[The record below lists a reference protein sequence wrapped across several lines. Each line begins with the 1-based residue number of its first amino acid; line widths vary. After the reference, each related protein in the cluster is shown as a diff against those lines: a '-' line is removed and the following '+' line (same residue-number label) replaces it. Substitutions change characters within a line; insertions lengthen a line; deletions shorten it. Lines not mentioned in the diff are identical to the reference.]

1 MKSLRKPLFS
11 KKKTYLSVLEKSLL
25 LGLLLSFLLTMTGF
39 SGQCE
44 AIENQVFRFH
54 VLANSD
60 SQEDQALKLKVRDRV
75 LEYSEGLFQ
84 NAQTREEAEALAAA
98 HLQELCQAAQDEVY
112 RQGYDYPVK
121 AEITNMFFDTRE
133 YETVTLPAGCYDA
146 LRITIGEAEGH
157 NWWCVLYPR
166 FCFVDAACKE
176 IPKES
181 RSQLRN
187 QINQDDYLAL
197 ENHRPD
203 FEFRFRL
210 FPSFSFSKSPAPDYS
225 TAASPVMPQ
234 S

>member
-1 MKSLRKPLFS
+1 MFS

-146 LRITIGEAEGH
+146 LRITIGELRAITGGAS
-157 NWWCVLYPR
+157 CSRP
-166 FCFVDAACKE
+166 CACRRRK
-176 IPKES
+176 KA
-181 RSQLRN
+181 RSLTTC
-187 QINQDDYLAL
+187 
-197 ENHRPD
+197 
-203 FEFRFRL
+203 
-210 FPSFSFSKSPAPDYS
+210 S
-225 TAASPVMPQ
+225 ASPRWK
-234 S
+234 

>member
-1 MKSLRKPLFS
+1 MKGRFFDEIFEEAL
-11 KKKTYLSVLEKSLL
+11 VLEKENIFVSAGKSLL

-121 AEITNMFFDTRE
+121 AEITNMFS
-133 YETVTLPAGCYDA
+133 
-146 LRITIGEAEGH
+146 
-157 NWWCVLYPR
+157 
-166 FCFVDAACKE
+166 
-176 IPKES
+176 IPGNTK
-181 RSQLRN
+181 
-187 QINQDDYLAL
+187 
-197 ENHRPD
+197 P
-203 FEFRFRL
+203 
-210 FPSFSFSKSPAPDYS
+210 
-225 TAASPVMPQ
+225 
-234 S
+234 